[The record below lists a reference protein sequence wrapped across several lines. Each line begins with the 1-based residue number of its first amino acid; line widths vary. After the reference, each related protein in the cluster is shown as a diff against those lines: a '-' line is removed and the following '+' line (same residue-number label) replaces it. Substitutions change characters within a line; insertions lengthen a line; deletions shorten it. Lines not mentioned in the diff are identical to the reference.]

1 MAFEYGVRGWGKEW
15 AVTMGRSG
23 LILETQPSE
32 ELAEIARCEY
42 ALGKREAPRRRDVWL
57 IEDHFISEP
66 WFGGMQ
72 IGETSELDIRHFEV
86 VRRLSQEEFDEM
98 MEAYREEHGYY
109 PDT

>member
-32 ELAEIARCEY
+32 ELAEIARHEY
-42 ALGKREAPRRRDVWL
+42 AAGEREAPSRHEVWL
-57 IEDHFISEP
+57 IAESFISEP
-66 WFGGMQ
+66 WLGGMQ
-72 IGETSELDIRHFEV
+72 IGEARELDIRHFEV
-86 VRRLSQEEFDEM
+86 VRRLSQDEFDGEIQ
-98 MEAYREEHGYY
+98 EYHEEHGHY